1 MMSKVKVEA
10 LLQGQTGLARKVY
23 EATPI
28 RTAWLVSQISGAMD
42 KSGADAGVV
51 RACLRDLRE
60 AGLVREV
67 GSLFQRVEVRTLS
80 QPKLQETKE
89 PAVPTPTET
98 KKATPPLEL
107 LADLSGE
114 LISIANDFGTRV
126 KRLAARLEE
135 VALSIEQERENSA
148 ENLGKLAQLQSILK
162 SLS

>member
-1 MMSKVKVEA
+1 MMSKAKVEA

-28 RTAWLVSQISGAMD
+28 RTAWLASQISGAMD

-60 AGLVREV
+60 AGLVRKV

-80 QPKLQETKE
+80 QPKPQETKE

>member
-1 MMSKVKVEA
+1 MMSKAKVEA

-28 RTAWLVSQISGAMD
+28 RTGWLVSQISGAMD
-42 KSGADAGVV
+42 KSGADIAVV

-80 QPKLQETKE
+80 QPKPQETKE
-89 PAVPTPTET
+89 TAVPTPTET
-98 KKATPPLEL
+98 KKPTAPLEL